1 MVDLNFQWR
10 TREEKLEVVRYW
22 WREQRGICWICKD
35 REQPME
41 PYSQAVISPWAA
53 SIEHLI
59 PKRDGGPDTVGNVRL
74 AHRWCNNVLGA
85 LWQIN
90 QDRARLGLGPIS
102 DEWALSSRRAQL
114 KAPLDVVRAYLKFGD
129 RTARGELWRQTNAKY
144 PKATRGTLQRAV
156 EGGAVSL
163 PRGAT
168 LPREPIPI
176 PAYEHSAYHPPRK
189 LTGLEL
195 ARLLRQRH
203 GPWPLA

>member
-1 MVDLNFQWR
+1 MDPNLSWT

-22 WREQRGICWICKD
+22 WRTQRGICWICKD

-41 PYSQAVISPWAA
+41 PYSHAGISPWAA

-59 PKRDGGPDTVGNVRL
+59 PKRDNGPDTVGNVRL

-102 DEWALSSRRAQL
+102 EERALSSRRGHLNEPIDAVKSHL
-114 KAPLDVVRAYLKFGD
+114 KYGD
-129 RTARGELWRQTNAKY
+129 RTERGEIWRQTNAKY
-144 PKATRGTLQRAV
+144 PKATKGTLHRAV
-156 EGGAVSL
+156 ESGTVSL

-168 LPREPIPI
+168 LPQEPVTV

-195 ARLLRQRH
+195 ARLLRKQH